1 MPVASTSR
9 AAAAPAPRPAQTRSS
24 DPYANYSTAESLGF
38 VDEEAQR
45 LAAEKTLRLN
55 EGRIGEWTTVSVP
68 LPPASSSSDAATSTP
83 APTVDEED
91 TRGWKLD
98 GSKRRRIAVG
108 LGDIYDPG
116 EIKVKK
122 KEGETPPPLHEV
134 KAEED
139 PAGSGATSVPHWTP
153 RGWLKPGEAP
163 SKIATAKVDT
173 STNNP
178 PKEIKPIVTSDDGPP
193 PASVATISE
202 PLEHA
207 NETSLLVKVE
217 EPEAIKRDSP
227 PAPPAGALFRK
238 RKAPTSGAGTR
249 GSRR

>member
-9 AAAAPAPRPAQTRSS
+9 AAAAPAPRTAQTRSS

-45 LAAEKTLRLN
+45 LAAEKALRLN
-55 EGRIGEWTTVSVP
+55 EGRIGEWTTVAVP
-68 LPPASSSSDAATSTP
+68 LPPASSSSDAATLTP

-98 GSKRRRIAVG
+98 GSKRRRIAVS

-122 KEGETPPPLHEV
+122 KEGETPPPLSEV

-163 SKIATAKVDT
+163 SKVATAKVDT
-173 STNNP
+173 DTNSP
-178 PKEIKPIVTSDDGPP
+178 PKETKSIVTSDDGPP
-193 PASVATISE
+193 PASGTAIPE
-202 PLEHA
+202 PPEHA
-207 NETSLLVKVE
+207 NETSSLVKAE
-217 EPEAIKRDSP
+217 ESDGVKGENP

-238 RKAPTSGAGTR
+238 RKAPASGAGTR